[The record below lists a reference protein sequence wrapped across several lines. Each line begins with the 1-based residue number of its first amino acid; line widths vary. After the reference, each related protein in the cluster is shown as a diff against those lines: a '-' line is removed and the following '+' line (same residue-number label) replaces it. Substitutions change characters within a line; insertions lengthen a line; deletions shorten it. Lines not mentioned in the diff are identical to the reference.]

1 MESHDVQSDEI
12 LCGLAATGD
21 HNAEECL
28 AARYSRLVRACA
40 RPYFLA
46 GGDSE
51 DLLQEG
57 MIGLLSAIRGFDPAR
72 EASFHTYAEVCIRN
86 RLLSAVRM
94 AGGEK
99 HEPLNSSVS
108 LEASLYDEI
117 PQLYQDRQPLAESP
131 EELLIGREEWKG
143 RLEALKALLSRFEG
157 AVLELYLDGL
167 SYAEIGAQ
175 TGKPLKSVDNA
186 VQRIRRKAAPF
197 FSSGDISVG

>member
-1 MESHDVQSDEI
+1 MRSDET
-12 LCGLAATGD
+12 LCSLVAAGD

-57 MIGLLSAIRGFDPAR
+57 MIGLLSAIRSFNLER
-72 EASFHTYAEVCIRN
+72 EANFQTYAEVCIRN
-86 RLLSAVRM
+86 RLLTAVRT
-94 AGGEK
+94 AGREK

-108 LEASLYDEI
+108 LEIQLYDEI
-117 PQLYQDRQPLAESP
+117 PQPYQEQQSLAESP

-143 RLEALKALLSRFEG
+143 RLAALRALLSGLERT
-157 AVLELYLDGL
+157 VLELYLDGL
-167 SYAEIGAQ
+167 SYAEIAAR